1 MDACEAAEQKAGA
14 IAEQY
19 GSVTTG
25 GSDFHGFYGET
36 ERFTLGSKNPGMDS
50 VRQLA
55 AHAKVIL

>member
-1 MDACEAAEQKAGA
+1 VDACEAAEQKAGA

-19 GSVTTG
+19 GSTTG

-36 ERFTLGSKNPGMDS
+36 DRFTLGSKNLGMDS

-55 AHAKVIL
+55 VRAKVTL